1 MRFAETRPPP
11 KHRGRGPE
19 GLPSGARFRVPVPIA
34 VASALLLLAGFG
46 LWFML
51 RSPAGTD
58 EQVVRTVYVPAP
70 PPPES
75 VYDTLRTG
83 ETLAEVLGDHGL
95 SPPQIHELI
104 QVVRELK
111 SPRSFRPGVV
121 LRLTGP
127 SGGETEQVLLQ
138 LNADSLLAL
147 ASSETGWVGDVLT
160 VPVRVDTLVLG
171 GLIESS
177 LWFARL
183 SGEVDRLGEG
193 EFQEYV
199 YDLADVFAWKVDFT
213 RDIRRGDAFR
223 VAIEREVR
231 PDGSVR
237 TRRFLAIELRNRG
250 KVLSALPFTR
260 PGGHREYF
268 DVDGEA
274 LKGVFLRYPVPYRI
288 TSGFSNRRF
297 HPVLKRYRAHRGTDY
312 GAPHG
317 TRVKATA
324 SGTVTRAGT
333 WGNFGRMVEIRHTRG
348 IQTRY
353 AHLSSIAAGIRVG
366 ARVDQGQVIGRV
378 GSTGL
383 ATGPHL
389 HYEFLQNGSH
399 RNPSTMNLPSA
410 PALEEQ
416 YLDAFDRNRDAALEV
431 LDLVP
436 LPSPSSD
443 MVGPVAAD

>member
-1 MRFAETRPPP
+1 
-11 KHRGRGPE
+11 
-19 GLPSGARFRVPVPIA
+19 
-34 VASALLLLAGFG
+34 
-46 LWFML
+46 
-51 RSPAGTD
+51 
-58 EQVVRTVYVPAP
+58 
-70 PPPES
+70 
-75 VYDTLRTG
+75 VYDTLRSG
-83 ETLAEVLGDHGL
+83 ETLAEVLDGHGF
-95 SPPQIHELI
+95 SAPEIHELI
-104 QVVRELK
+104 EVVREYK

-127 SGGETEQVLLQ
+127 PDSRADQVLLQ
-138 LNADSLLAL
+138 LNEDSLLAL
-147 ASSETGWVGDVLT
+147 DSESDGWASDVVT
-160 VPVRVDTLVLG
+160 VPTRVDTLLLG

-177 LWFARL
+177 LWYADL
-183 SGEVDRLGEG
+183 SGEVESLGEG

-223 VAIEREVR
+223 VAIERELR

-250 KVLSALPFTR
+250 RVLSALPYTR
-260 PGGHREYF
+260 TGGRREYF
-268 DVDGEA
+268 DVEGEA

-297 HPVLKRYRAHRGTDY
+297 HPVLRQYRAHRGTDY

-317 TRVKATA
+317 TPVKATA

-348 IQTRY
+348 IETRY

-389 HYEFLQNGSH
+389 HYEFLQNGAQ

-410 PALEEQ
+410 PALEDQ
-416 YLDAFDRNRDAALEV
+416 YMEDFLVKRDVALDVLSGVGLPAARDL
-431 LDLVP
+431 
-436 LPSPSSD
+436 
-443 MVGPVAAD
+443 VGPVAAD